1 MDVTLTTDEELLKII
16 YKFVAVSK
24 KEKDIKNW
32 GTKKTRETRE
42 SRWRKSS
49 DALCVMRIVYVN

>member
-24 KEKDIKNW
+24 KEKDIKN
-32 GTKKTRETRE
+32 
-42 SRWRKSS
+42 
-49 DALCVMRIVYVN
+49 